1 MGDQIIPTAILNSL
15 LHHSPTIS
23 IRRRELSIEGP
34 AEGRL
39 VSSAKRRRRPTGS
52 LSFAGKL
59 AEQSSPSSLRCAAQ
73 NRRGLDCSGP
83 FSGPFRG
90 HLTYM
95 KEREPPN
102 FNRADAAPP
111 AGQRWTILRMYDKIN
126 RLSLAQRKKVEARAA
141 ELIAEEMTLR
151 ELRKARKLTWSA
163 WRRESRR
170 TASLG

>member
-1 MGDQIIPTAILNSL
+1 
-15 LHHSPTIS
+15 
-23 IRRRELSIEGP
+23 
-34 AEGRL
+34 
-39 VSSAKRRRRPTGS
+39 
-52 LSFAGKL
+52 
-59 AEQSSPSSLRCAAQ
+59 
-73 NRRGLDCSGP
+73 
-83 FSGPFRG
+83 
-90 HLTYM
+90 M